1 MCPMV
6 YTGVRATNAINNFQ
20 LESPRLIAVSLSG
33 PQRFIEQTLLETTIA
48 EVLVPKS
55 IDLPLTVRLLLE
67 DAVVQRKLPHSV
79 NCLR

>member
-67 DAVVQRKLPHSV
+67 DAVV
-79 NCLR
+79 